1 MSAARLLFLIGTVS
15 LGAAFI
21 VLAAQI
27 ALTPEAWELVAVTIG
42 RLRGSLALVLVTIGA
57 VVMAVLSECAKR
69 WERDDRSSQ
78 SASK

>member
-1 MSAARLLFLIGTVS
+1 MTPARLLFLTGALS

-21 VLAAQI
+21 VLALQI
-27 ALTPEAWELVAVTIG
+27 SLTPEAWELVAVTIG
-42 RLRGSLALVLVTIGA
+42 RLRGSLALVLVVIGA

-69 WERDDRSSQ
+69 WEQDDRSSQ